1 MVQSV
6 LYYDVVLAT
15 AIDLD
20 ALGRIGTALADETR
34 RGLLV
39 ALLDGPGY
47 PAELAQALG
56 LTKANVS
63 NHLACLRGCG
73 LVATTPEGRRVRY
86 ELADPRFAH
95 VLAELVDL
103 ALPPADGCVH
113 DRRARS

>member
-1 MVQSV
+1 M
-6 LYYDVVLAT
+6 VLA
-15 AIDLD
+15 AAVDLD

-34 RGLLV
+34 RQLLV
-39 ALLDGPGY
+39 RLLEGPCY
-47 PAELAQALG
+47 PAELAEQFG

-86 ELADPRFAH
+86 ELADPRFA
-95 VLAELVDL
+95 LALTQLVEL

-113 DRRARS
+113 DRRNGA